1 MSFSGL
7 VFFLLLVLAL
17 LGLLG
22 FGAVLRVRVLL
33 LGLRVL
39 AFDLLREIVG

>member
-1 MSFSGL
+1 MSFSGF
-7 VFFLLLVLAL
+7 VFFLLFVLPL

-22 FGAVLRVRVLL
+22 FRTVLRVGALL
-33 LGLRVL
+33 LDLRIL